1 MKKILVIGGTR
12 NMGHYLTL
20 KLVEAGHQV
29 SILNRGIGEDSL
41 PDSVHRL
48 HADRTDIKQ
57 MRRALLAKSF
67 DVVVDFVIYNQQE
80 AQMILELLSGH
91 TDHYIMISTGQ
102 VYLVRQGIMPPFKE
116 SDYEG
121 RTQPSPKEA
130 TFAHEEWR
138 YGMGKR
144 EVEDVLI
151 EAHKTDGFPFTS
163 LRLPMVNSER
173 DHFQR
178 LYNYILRLEDGGTI
192 IAPKTPNTPLRHIYG
207 KDVADAI
214 FHIIETEHGKGKS
227 YNLAQEE
234 IVTLEEFLDILGEIM
249 HVTPQVVRFDR
260 KTLDANGFLP
270 DCSPFSERWMS
281 LLDNT
286 LSKEELGITYTPL
299 HDYLENLVRYYL
311 DHRPKSPISYKRRPA
326 ELKLVET
333 A

>member
-12 NMGHYLTL
+12 NMGYYLTL
-20 KLVEAGHQV
+20 QLIEAGHQV
-29 SILNRGIGEDSL
+29 SVLNRGIGEDTL
-41 PDSVHRL
+41 PDAVHRL
-48 HADRTDIKQ
+48 HADRTDIQQ

-67 DVVVDFVIYNQQE
+67 DVVVDFVIFNQEE

-91 TDHYIMISTGQ
+91 TDHYIMVSTGQ
-102 VYLVRQGIMPPFKE
+102 VYLVREGVSPPFKE
-116 SDYEG
+116 TDYAG

-144 EVEDVLI
+144 EVEDLMI
-151 EAHKTDGFPFTS
+151 AANADNGFPFTS

-207 KDVADAI
+207 QDVAQAI
-214 FHIIETEHGKGKS
+214 YHIIETEQGKGKS
-227 YNLAQEE
+227 YNVAQDE
-234 IVTLEEFLDILGEIM
+234 IVTLEEFLGILGEIM
-249 HVTPQVVRFDR
+249 NVQAQVIRFDR

-281 LLDNT
+281 LLDNS

-299 HDYLENLVRYYL
+299 PEYLEKLVRYYL
-311 DHRPKSPISYKRRPA
+311 DHRPKPPISYKRRPA